1 MSFHFSDAFAESL
14 LLEDCP
20 YGDLTTDALGI
31 GGLSGR
37 MGFYPRAPR
46 CTVSGIALAAKIL
59 RKAGLAVEELLED
72 GALAEGCPCL
82 LQASGRASGLHRAW
96 KIAQNV
102 LEYMTGIA
110 TRTAELMEN
119 ARRARPDIA
128 VAVTRKNF
136 PGAKRMCLAAATDG
150 GASVHRAGLS
160 ESVLVFDRH
169 TLFLDGDDKIEA
181 LRERLPLMRAKAPEK
196 RLVAEAAT
204 LEEASRLAAIGLDA
218 IQLDKFSLSDLAE
231 ACRRIRQTS
240 PGTLVLAAGGI
251 SAANAYETALQGPD
265 VLVTSWVY
273 FGKPQ
278 DIRVAFER
286 GA

>member
-1 MSFHFSDAFAESL
+1 M
-14 LLEDCP
+14 
-20 YGDLTTDALGI
+20 
-31 GGLSGR
+31 
-37 MGFYPRAPR
+37 
-46 CTVSGIALAAKIL
+46 
-59 RKAGLAVEELLED
+59 
-72 GALAEGCPCL
+72 
-82 LQASGRASGLHRAW
+82 
-96 KIAQNV
+96 AQNV

-110 TRTAELMEN
+110 TRTAQLIEN

-136 PGAKRMCLAAATDG
+136 PGAKLMCLAAATDG

-169 TLFLDGDDKIEA
+169 MLFLEGEDKIAA
-181 LRERLPLMRAKAPEK
+181 LKERLPLMRAKAPEK
-196 RLVAEAAT
+196 RLVAEAST
-204 LEEASRLAAIGLDA
+204 LEEAGRLAAIGLDA
-218 IQLDKFSLSDLAE
+218 IQLDKFSPADLAQ
-231 ACRRIRQTS
+231 ACRLIRQTS

-251 SAANAYETALQGPD
+251 NASNAYETALQGPD

-286 GA
+286 DA